1 MLTLL
6 LIISL
11 YNVDWK
17 TEINVGEWQRS
28 YSDRRNVG
36 IGIWQR
42 TYPVDEIW
50 QSGNG
55 SASGSG
61 SPTVSS
67 TSSCSGNV
75 QLHAEWIEKVF
86 GQCVDTPLRYVAFV
100 IGITSIAFWF
110 FAQAP

>member
-1 MLTLL
+1 MWENGSGLSPIDEMWESGYGSG
-6 LIISL
+6 LI
-11 YNVDWK
+11 
-17 TEINVGEWQRS
+17 
-28 YSDRRNVG
+28 
-36 IGIWQR
+36 
-42 TYPVDEIW
+42 PVDEIW
-50 QSGNG
+50 ESGNG

-61 SPTVSS
+61 SPNVSS